1 MPAGERDAGA
11 GERRGARAD
20 GRVVAAGR
28 AMHDEAL
35 VTDAHVC
42 FTCDN
47 GLLYTLDRATGRE
60 VWRQISATRRSR
72 ASCCTRC
79 GRQREHA

>member
-60 VWRQISATRRSR
+60 VWRHDLGDPQVARVLLHTVRPSAGTR
-72 ASCCTRC
+72 
-79 GRQREHA
+79 

>member
-1 MPAGERDAGA
+1 MCGLCRPANGTLAPASG
-11 GERRGARAD
+11 
-20 GRVVAAGR
+20 VGR

-60 VWRQISATRRSR
+60 VWRHDLGDPQVARVLLHTVRPSAGTR
-72 ASCCTRC
+72 
-79 GRQREHA
+79 